1 MTPFLG
7 PLLGGPLT
15 LLALANGSS
24 ASQPSPEQNTM
35 TKSVTG
41 AAVQASNDFA
51 VDLYRVL
58 AGEKPDANVFFSPFS
73 LTSALAM
80 TAEGARRETAAEMG
94 TVLRLPSHLR
104 RAGED
109 AQQIPWNFGPLH
121 AGISELNRSLVGTD
135 EATTAA
141 TRRRIAALKE
151 RLAASNA
158 KAAEAGRQDKWEER
172 SRAAAESRQIA
183 AELGGLLEQVDRYEI
198 RIANALWGDQAYP
211 FREEFLAT
219 VAKYYGTG
227 GVSSVDFRTQ
237 AEATRLRINR
247 WVAQQTGERIQELI
261 PTGMLT
267 ALTRLVLTNAIYF
280 KGEWSEPFAEADTKP
295 RDFTLADGTTRKVPL
310 MDGRG
315 CGSARYAAFNGDG
328 SFFVTPG
335 ELPVERDPKAGADQT
350 GRPAAPRTYPAED
363 GFAMVELP
371 YKGGELALVLIAP
384 FRAGGLPQIERRL
397 SAKVLRQ
404 WIDRLERRAVDVL
417 LPRFTLETDYSLNGP
432 LARLGMERAFTQP
445 SLPRGAQFDGM
456 VSSRDPLERLYV
468 TAVLHKA
475 FLEVNEKGTEAAAA
489 TAVIM
494 AAEAGPPTT
503 RPFTPTF
510 RADRPFI
517 LLIRD
522 TASGTILFL
531 GRVTHPD

>member
-1 MTPFLG
+1 MTPFLE
-7 PLLGGPLT
+7 PLLGGPLA
-15 LLALANGSS
+15 LLALASGSS
-24 ASQPSPEQNTM
+24 ASQPSPQQNAT
-35 TKSVTG
+35 TKNLTS
-41 AAVQASNDFA
+41 AAAQANNDFA

-73 LTSALAM
+73 LISALAM

-104 RAGED
+104 RAGDD
-109 AQQIPWNFGPLH
+109 APQIPWNFGPLH

-141 TRRRIAALKE
+141 TRRRIATLKE

-158 KAAEAGRQDKWEER
+158 KAEVAGRQDDWQER
-172 SRAAAESRQIA
+172 SRAAAESRRIA
-183 AELGGLLEQVDRYEI
+183 AELDGLLEQVDRYEI
-198 RIANALWGDQAYP
+198 RIANALWGDQGYP

-227 GVSSVDFRTQ
+227 GASSVDFRTQ
-237 AEATRLRINR
+237 AEAARLQINR
-247 WVAQQTGERIQELI
+247 WVAQQTSERIKELI

-295 RDFTLADGTTRKVPL
+295 RDFTLADGSTRKVPL
-310 MDGRG
+310 MDGRER
-315 CGSARYAAFNGDG
+315 GSARYAAFSGDG
-328 SFFVTPG
+328 SFFVTPS
-335 ELPVERDPKAGADQT
+335 ELPVERDPKAGAEQT
-350 GRPAAPRTYPAED
+350 RGPAASKTYPAED
-363 GFAMVELP
+363 GFAVVELP

-384 FRAGGLPQIERRL
+384 FRASGLPQIEQRL

-417 LPRFTLETDYSLNGP
+417 LPRFTLETDYSLSDP
-432 LARLGMERAFTQP
+432 LIRLGMERAFTRP
-445 SLPRGAQFDGM
+445 SLPHGAQFDGM
-456 VSSRDPLERLYV
+456 VSSRNPLDRLYI
-468 TAVLHKA
+468 TAVLHRA
-475 FLEVNEKGTEAAAA
+475 FVEVNEKGTEAAAA
-489 TAVIM
+489 TAVVM
-494 AAEAGPPTT
+494 GVEAAPRTT
-503 RPFTPTF
+503 WPFTPTF
-510 RADRPFI
+510 RADRPFL

-522 TASGTILFL
+522 TATGTILFL
-531 GRVTHPD
+531 GRVTRPG